1 MSVCIVIP
9 VYKATLTSYETVAL
23 TQCMRILGHYTIIF
37 AKPDSLDLSP
47 LLQTLPVD
55 ASPATMETRSFSD
68 DYFRSV
74 MSYNRLMLAPVFYEA
89 FSTFDYM
96 LIHQLDAFVFR
107 DELADWCKRG
117 YDYVGAPWLRD
128 CDFTSPWAERWFNA
142 KKQVAIWL
150 DLRKA
155 DGVTPREI
163 TTLNGVG
170 NGGLSL
176 RHIAHSL
183 KALRRMKK
191 RLAAYEAVTMHQ
203 FNEDVFWGV
212 EVNRYWPHLNVPDFR
227 TAMRF
232 AVEFYPERAISVYN
246 QGLLPFG
253 CHAWDIHGTDYWRPI
268 FAQYGYTI

>member
-1 MSVCIVIP
+1 MRVCIVIP
-9 VYKATLTSYETVAL
+9 VYKATLTPYEIVAL
-23 TQCMRILGHYTIIF
+23 TQCIRVLGHYPICF
-37 AKPDSLDLSP
+37 VKPASLDLAPILQP
-47 LLQTLPVD
+47 LPDTVQ
-55 ASPATMETRSFSD
+55 TRSFSD

-74 MSYNRLMLAPVFYEA
+74 LSYNRLMLAPAFYEA
-89 FSTFDYM
+89 FADFDYM

-107 DELADWCKRG
+107 DELAEWCNRG
-117 YDYVGAPWLRD
+117 YDYIGAPWLRD
-128 CDFTSPWAERWFNA
+128 CDFSSPWAERWFNA

-150 DLRKA
+150 NLRKD
-155 DGVTPREI
+155 DGITPREI

-183 KALRRMKK
+183 KTLRRMKS
-191 RLAAYEAVTMHQ
+191 RLAEYEAVTMHQ

-232 AVEFYPERAISVYN
+232 AVEFYPDRAISVYN
-246 QGLLPFG
+246 HGQLPFG

-268 FAQYGYTI
+268 FAEYGYTI